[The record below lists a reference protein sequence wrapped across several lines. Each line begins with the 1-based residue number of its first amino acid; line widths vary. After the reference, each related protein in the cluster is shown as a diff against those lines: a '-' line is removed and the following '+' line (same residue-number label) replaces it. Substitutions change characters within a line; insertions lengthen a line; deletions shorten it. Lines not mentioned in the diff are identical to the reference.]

1 MFSINNGEKTRWLIA
16 AGVLAVLGL
25 AHTPARAA
33 DLGGDCCADLEE
45 RVAELEATTARKG
58 NKKVTVEVYG
68 KVNRALLFWDDGAEQ
83 NVYNVENGYNTDRFG
98 FRGKAKINGDWSG
111 GYRMEWEHRYAFSRL
126 VDQIDDDNDENGTEL
141 ITRHSFIY
149 LNNKQYGEVRLGLT
163 QSPKDNINK
172 DTMVYG
178 NVIDTIT
185 QDFFMNQGF
194 FLRPKGFD
202 TEVGPPDLR
211 FIDISRCYTASATF
225 DCSTRRNMVV
235 YETPKLFGS
244 KEGNGFWANWGW
256 GEDDIWSASLR
267 YKDEWGSAFKVGA
280 GVAYESFTDER
291 LQAGGGGLAGFKREL
306 EEWAGS
312 ASILHT
318 PTGLFAT
325 GAFSTSENDDTNR
338 INAGVFTGTSSP
350 EMVAW
355 DVQGGIQKE
364 FFEIGA
370 STFLVGYTNS
380 QDGIGG
386 AGGATRLI
394 AADRL
399 PGVGIAT
406 EITGSEV
413 DKWYVAFD
421 QEVVPGALNL
431 YVAYQHITPEIDLVD
446 SALAPV
452 NVPLDDFDLVYTGAR
467 IYF

>member
-1 MFSINNGEKTRWLIA
+1 MFLMTDGEGKRWLIA
-16 AGVLAVLGL
+16 ASVLGVLGL

-33 DLGGDCCADLEE
+33 DVGGDCCADLEE

-83 NVYNVENGYNTDRFG
+83 NVYSVENGYNTDRFG
-98 FRGKAKINGDWSG
+98 IRGKAKINGDWSG
-111 GYRMEWEHRYAFSRL
+111 GYRMEWEHRFAFSRL
-126 VDQIDDDNDENGTEL
+126 VNQIDDDNVENGTEL
-141 ITRHSFIY
+141 LTRHSYIF
-149 LNNKQYGEVRLGLT
+149 LNHKKYGEVRLGLT
-163 QSPKDNINK
+163 QSPYDNINK

-178 NVIDTIT
+178 NVIDTVT

-211 FIDISRCYTASATF
+211 FIDINRCYTSAAVF

-235 YETPKLFGS
+235 YESPKVLGS
-244 KEGNGFWANWGW
+244 KDGNGLWANWGW

-267 YKDEWGSAFKVGA
+267 YKDEWGENFKVGA
-280 GVAYESFTDER
+280 GIGYEDFRDER
-291 LQAGGGGLAGFKREL
+291 LQAGGGGLAGFQRDIK
-306 EEWAGS
+306 EWGAS

-318 PTGLFAT
+318 PTGLFVT
-325 GAFSTSENDDTNR
+325 GAYSTSENDDTNR

-350 EMVAW
+350 DMDAW
-355 DVQGGIQKE
+355 DVQGGVHKK
-364 FFEIGA
+364 FLDLGL
-370 STFLVGYTNS
+370 STFLVGYTNG
-380 QDGIGG
+380 QDGVGG
-386 AGGATRLI
+386 AGGPTRLI
-394 AADRL
+394 AANRL

-406 EITGSEV
+406 EITGSET
-413 DKWYVAFD
+413 DKWYFVYD

-431 YVAYQHITPEIDLVD
+431 YIAYQHITPEIDLVD
-446 SALAPV
+446 SGLAPV